1 VSAKSQDSVEERLR
15 SVEDRLTIY
24 QVVCGNGYAVD
35 GLNAE
40 AVGSL
45 MLTMSMAN
53 QRMRFGREN
62 GKGLDRSYVAI
73 VERHCTEQEFG
84 SRVFRTPLLAASRS
98 IEFRTAIGKNGR
110 GERGEGNVKT
120 IRSGL
125 ALQNLKCLPGAVLAI
140 NMAFA
145 TSVQAQTKP
154 QAAPRE
160 SSGLAEI
167 VVTAQKREQ
176 SAQDIRSQLRRSRGK
191 SCRTTELR
199 PWRTSAASRL
209 TWSSD
214 QRPAVP
220 KYRRFRCAASLNCC
234 AVTVIRKMSHLLR

>member
-110 GERGEGNVKT
+110 GERGT
-120 IRSGL
+120 
-125 ALQNLKCLPGAVLAI
+125 
-140 NMAFA
+140 
-145 TSVQAQTKP
+145 
-154 QAAPRE
+154 
-160 SSGLAEI
+160 
-167 VVTAQKREQ
+167 
-176 SAQDIRSQLRRSRGK
+176 
-191 SCRTTELR
+191 
-199 PWRTSAASRL
+199 
-209 TWSSD
+209 
-214 QRPAVP
+214 
-220 KYRRFRCAASLNCC
+220 
-234 AVTVIRKMSHLLR
+234 